1 MFRQSSSDQQL
12 DLRFALLV
20 VSGTSTVV
28 GLLLS
33 I

>member
-1 MFRQSSSDQQL
+1 MFRKSSSDQQL
-12 DLRFALLV
+12 DLRLAFLT
-20 VSGTSTVV
+20 VSGTSPVV